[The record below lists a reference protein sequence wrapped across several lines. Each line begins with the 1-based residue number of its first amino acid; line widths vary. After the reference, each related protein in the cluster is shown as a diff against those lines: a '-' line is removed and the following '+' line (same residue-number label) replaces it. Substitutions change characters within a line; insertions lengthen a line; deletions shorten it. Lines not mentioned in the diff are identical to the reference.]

1 MNGAELTLAFM
12 AGLAGSAHCLGMCGS
27 IVAAVAVMTPE
38 TSALQR
44 FLSTLGYHFG
54 RITTYTL
61 LGVIVGAASQGAL
74 ITSFKPAFRLLFL
87 FANVMVVI
95 IGVATA
101 AGVQSVS
108 LSRLDGTPWGWMGQ
122 VLGRVSR
129 SATPLPFVGAGL
141 VMGLIPCGLVYGV
154 LLTTAGSGSWFSGGA
169 RMLAFGL
176 GTLPALMLYGQVAST
191 MRSSFGSIFLR
202 LMGVAVAILGLLG
215 IWETLNRMGILKSVS
230 SCCGNI

>member
-12 AGLAGSAHCLGMCGS
+12 AGMAGSGHCLGMCGS
-27 IVAAVAVMTPE
+27 LVAAVAVMTPE

-44 FLSTLGYHFG
+44 FLSTLGYHLG

-61 LGVIVGAASQGAL
+61 LGVTVGALSQGAL
-74 ITSFKPAFRLLFL
+74 ITRYTPAFNLLFL
-87 FANVMVVI
+87 LANVMVVL

-101 AGVQSVS
+101 TGVQGMS

-122 VLGRVSR
+122 VLGKVSR
-129 SATPLPFVGAGL
+129 SGTPVLFIGAGL
-141 VMGLIPCGLVYGV
+141 VMGLLPCGLVYGV

-176 GTLPALMLYGQVAST
+176 GTLPALLLYGQVANS
-191 MRSSFGSIFLR
+191 MRSSFGSSFLR
-202 LMGVAVAILGLLG
+202 LMGGVVALLG
-215 IWETLNRMGILKSVS
+215 GLGIAESLVRMGIMQPVS
-230 SCCGNI
+230 LW